1 MELQVETALSSRPQL
16 EPNDQTA
23 LTKEQQESLDKHK
36 VEVRIQNEQYLRQHP
51 EIPVVLGSFVR
62 KVLLERPSDIKVFAA
77 SFFTDPNLKNRID
90 KYQKDSSD

>member
-36 VEVRIQNEQYLRQHP
+36 VYIY
-51 EIPVVLGSFVR
+51 IY
-62 KVLLERPSDIKVFAA
+62 I
-77 SFFTDPNLKNRID
+77 
-90 KYQKDSSD
+90 